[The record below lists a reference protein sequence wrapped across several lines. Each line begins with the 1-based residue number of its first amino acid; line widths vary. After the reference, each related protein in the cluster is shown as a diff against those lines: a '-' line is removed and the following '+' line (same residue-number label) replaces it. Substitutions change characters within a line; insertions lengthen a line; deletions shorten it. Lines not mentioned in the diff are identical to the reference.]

1 MRNILFGLFS
11 LVFVFASKTVHAQ
24 VVIPNEQIPYE
35 FAEYCLTNIQSEPVH
50 VFFDAEEDTL
60 YENYT
65 FREIFFGGTDN
76 ITCPAFVTLRLLT
89 PKLTDMERSVFCLSY
104 DEEQDT
110 LVGFSEGERDAY
122 LICKEP
128 SVPLCD
134 RVNATKDE
142 VLAIVGIGAGAT
154 AGASA
159 AASAA
164 GVTAVTHSSG
174 AVILTGSSGYIA
186 GTLGTV
192 GSGLLAVLTAPATLT
207 AAAVS
212 VVAVGGAVY
221 VCQPENGNG

>member
-1 MRNILFGLFS
+1 MRNVFFGFFS
-11 LVFVFASKTVHAQ
+11 LVFILASETVHAQ

-35 FAEYCLTNIQSEPVH
+35 SADYCLTNIQSEPLH
-50 VFFDAEEDTL
+50 VFFDAEEETL

-76 ITCPAFVTLRLLT
+76 ITCPAFITLRLLT
-89 PKLTDMERSVFCLSY
+89 PNLTDMERSVFCMSY

-142 VLAIVGIGAGAT
+142 ALAIVGIGAGAT

-159 AASAA
+159 AVGAA

-192 GSGLLAVLTAPATLT
+192 GSGLLAVLTAPAALT

-221 VCQPENGNG
+221 VCQPENDDG

>member
-1 MRNILFGLFS
+1 MRTVFLNLFCSGLLFMPGTT
-11 LVFVFASKTVHAQ
+11 LAQ

-35 FAEYCLTNIQSEPVH
+35 NTDYCLTSINSEPLH
-50 VFFDAEEDTL
+50 VFYDTDEDAL

-76 ITCPAFVTLRLLT
+76 ITCPAFVSLRLLT
-89 PKLTDMERSVFCLSY
+89 PDLTDVERSVFCLSY
-104 DEEQDT
+104 DEKLDT
-110 LVGFSEGERDAY
+110 MVGFSEGARNAY
-122 LICKEP
+122 LVCKEP

-134 RVNATKDE
+134 RVNATKEE
-142 VLAIVGIGAGAT
+142 VLAVVGLGAGAV
-154 AGASA
+154 GGVSA
-159 AASAA
+159 ATTAV

-192 GSGLLAVLTAPATLT
+192 GSGLLAILTAPATLT

-221 VCQPENGNG
+221 VCQPEE

>member
-1 MRNILFGLFS
+1 MRTVFVNLFCFGLLFMPRTS
-11 LVFVFASKTVHAQ
+11 LTQ
-24 VVIPNEQIPYE
+24 VVIPNEQVPYE
-35 FAEYCLTNIQSEPVH
+35 NAQYCRTNIGSEPLH
-50 VFFDAEEDTL
+50 VFYDESEDTL

-65 FREIFFGGTDN
+65 FREIFFGGTGN
-76 ITCPAFVTLRLLT
+76 ITCPAFISLRLLT
-89 PKLTDMERSVFCLSY
+89 PDLTDTERSVFCLSH
-104 DEEQDT
+104 DEDQDT
-110 LVGFSEGERDAY
+110 ITGFAEGKRDAY
-122 LICKEP
+122 LSCTEP

-134 RVNATKDE
+134 RVNATRE
-142 VLAIVGIGAGAT
+142 EALAIVGLGAGAT

-159 AASAA
+159 ATAAA

-192 GSGLLAVLTAPATLT
+192 GSGVLAFLTAPATLT

-221 VCQPENGNG
+221 VCLPEE

>member
-1 MRNILFGLFS
+1 MRAVFVNLFCFGLLFMPS
-11 LVFVFASKTVHAQ
+11 TSPAQ

-35 FAEYCLTNIQSEPVH
+35 NAQYCRTNIDSKQLH
-50 VFFDAEEDTL
+50 VFYDEGENTL

-65 FREIFFGGTDN
+65 FREIFFGGTGN
-76 ITCPAFVTLRLLT
+76 ITCPAFVSLRVLT
-89 PKLTDMERSVFCLSY
+89 PDLTDVERSVFCLSY
-104 DEEQDT
+104 DDEQDT
-110 LVGFSEGERDAY
+110 IVGFSEGERDAY
-122 LICKEP
+122 LICREP

-134 RVNATKDE
+134 RVNATRE
-142 VLAIVGIGAGAT
+142 EALSIVGLGAGAS

-159 AASAA
+159 ATTAA

-186 GTLGTV
+186 GTLGTI
-192 GSGLLAVLTAPATLT
+192 GSGVLAFLTAPATLT

-221 VCQPENGNG
+221 VCQPEE